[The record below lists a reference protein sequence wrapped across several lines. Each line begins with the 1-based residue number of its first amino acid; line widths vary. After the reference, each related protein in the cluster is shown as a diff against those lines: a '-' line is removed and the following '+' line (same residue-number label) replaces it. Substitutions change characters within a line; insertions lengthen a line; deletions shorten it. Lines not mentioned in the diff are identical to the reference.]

1 MKESTPKEQIL
12 TKVRNALIDKR
23 ENPYQNVDVSV
34 RVLKTNEEDDP
45 EVQFAKELIHA
56 GGLFVYCENEQEF
69 VNNLSDLIDEMQ
81 WSSLWCQNQSL
92 ESLLSTAEIPFFKE
106 AAGDES
112 PLVSLTACESL
123 IASTGTIVVS
133 DSNAGSREIF
143 SLPDIHLVLAYS
155 SQVRATIKDV
165 MRELKLKYTN
175 GLPPQLSFITG
186 NSRTADIEKTLVHG
200 AHGPKSV
207 YLFLIDD
214 L

>member
-23 ENPYQNVDVSV
+23 ENPYQNVDVSI
-34 RVLKTNEEDDP
+34 RVLKANEEDDP
-45 EVQFAKELIHA
+45 EVQFAKELILA

-69 VNNLSDLIDEMQ
+69 VNNLSVLMDEMQ
-81 WSSLWCQNQSL
+81 WSSLWCQNQTLS
-92 ESLLSTAEIPFFKE
+92 SLLSTAEIPFFRE
-106 AAGDES
+106 TAGDES